1 MKKKLMMVTL
11 LLAGL
16 SMGACVDD
24 KESASVTAVREA
36 KTEQLDALAAMNN
49 AAAEARKAM
58 ATAEAALIK
67 AEAEAKQA
75 AAELQKANAEIAQK
89 QAELDALENEEK
101 NLQNQE
107 LQAKLEKE
115 LAELEVYKKTAEQ
128 TLAQL
133 DAEMQQNEILA
144 QQAMVV
150 AQQQLALAEKA
161 MVNYE
166 KQLAVAKTQEE
177 KNRLDAEKR
186 ELQRLSQVYIT
197 AVDKLNNAKNSLMYL
212 RRNLVSAENQLTS
225 LEEGK
230 DAVIAQKKSQ
240 IAQYEME
247 ITKYKEYVNYTDDLE
262 SLKASYNKL
271 QGDYNLAFDNSKA
284 TANHY
289 NDMWNLKTPDADT
302 LDLKIKNDKFYQFAI
317 RHRNIDEEGNTTSLQ
332 WPISTY
338 LPWINNGKV
347 RLYYN
352 YQDENIVASPVAI
365 GDSLYCD
372 PVEFTTDIRV
382 VELEV
387 TKRIADLN
395 SWLETAQKNLKDFQN
410 AYDGKATKGLY
421 PYYATVVDAQGQTV
435 PSEEPCTNIK
445 DSIASLKKSYEEETD
460 PAVKTSLRS
469 KYETFLG
476 YESTALSQITRYSSL
491 VDDYTAAI
499 PQLKDQWEM
508 YQKYDENMA
517 ALQKQFDARNKKQ
530 LEELA
535 VKVDAWYAMQKAKSA
550 LQAVQAQKNAVD
562 LMLNGQYAVDLDG
575 NTVLLDGAAAIAK
588 EIKTREEQIAKL
600 KEQLEDFSNIT
611 TQEELVEQYKVE
623 IAAQEALIKAY
634 EIAVEDAKA
643 DLEAAMAKAA
653 GTDTEE

>member
-58 ATAEAALIK
+58 AAAEAALIK

-75 AAELQKANAEIAQK
+75 AAELQKANAEYAQK
-89 QAELDALENEEK
+89 QAELEALENEQK

-107 LQAKLEKE
+107 LQAQLEKE
-115 LAELEVYKKTAEQ
+115 LAELEVYKKQAEQ
-128 TLAQL
+128 KLANL
-133 DAEMQQNEILA
+133 DAEMRKNEILA
-144 QQAMVV
+144 QKAMVV

-161 MVNYE
+161 MVDYE

-177 KNRLDAEKR
+177 KNRLLAEQQ
-186 ELQRLSQVYIT
+186 ELKILSQAYIT
-197 AVDKLNNAKNSLMYL
+197 AVGNLNDAKEALMYL
-212 RRNLVSAENQLTS
+212 RRNLVTAENRLTS

-230 DAVIAQKKSQ
+230 DALIAQKKSK

-247 ITKYKEYVNYTDDLE
+247 IAKYKEYVNYTDDLE
-262 SLKASYNKL
+262 SLQASYNKL
-271 QGDYNLAFDNSKA
+271 QGDYNLALDNSYA
-284 TANHY
+284 TANQY
-289 NDMWNLKTPDADT
+289 NDMWNLKTPDADA
-302 LDLKIKNDKFYQFAI
+302 LDLEIQNDKFYQFAI
-317 RHRNIDEEGNTTSLQ
+317 LHQHIDEEGNTTWLQ
-332 WPISTY
+332 YPINSF
-338 LPWINNGKV
+338 LPWINNGNAT
-347 RLYYN
+347 LYYN
-352 YQDENIVASPVAI
+352 YQDENFVARVAI
-365 GDSLYCD
+365 GDSLYCE
-372 PVEFTTDIRV
+372 PVEFPADIRA

-387 TKRIADLN
+387 TKQIADLN
-395 SWLETAQKNLKDFQN
+395 SWLETAQKNLKDYQN

-421 PYYATVVDAQGQTV
+421 PYLVTVVDAQGQNV

-460 PAVKTSLRS
+460 PAVKASLRS

-476 YESTALSQITRYSSL
+476 YETTALSQITYYSSQ

-530 LEELA
+530 LEEFA
-535 VKVDAWYAMQKAKSA
+535 VKVDAWFAMQKAQSA
-550 LQAVQAQKNAVD
+550 LQAVQAQKNAVEY
-562 LMLNGQYAVDLDG
+562 MLFGQYVEDLDG

-588 EIKTREEQIAKL
+588 EIKTREEKIAKL
-600 KEQLEDFSNIT
+600 KEELEDFSYIT
-611 TQEELVEQYKVE
+611 TQEELVAQYKVE
-623 IAAQEALIKAY
+623 IAAKEALIKAY

>member
-58 ATAEAALIK
+58 AAAEAALIK

-75 AAELQKANAEIAQK
+75 AAELQKANAEYAQK
-89 QAELDALENEEK
+89 QAELEALENEQK

-107 LQAKLEKE
+107 LQAQLEKE
-115 LAELEVYKKTAEQ
+115 LAELEVYKKQAEQ
-128 TLAQL
+128 KLANL
-133 DAEMQQNEILA
+133 DAEMRKNEILA
-144 QQAMVV
+144 QKAMVV

-161 MVNYE
+161 MVDYE

-177 KNRLDAEKR
+177 KNRLLAEQQ
-186 ELQRLSQVYIT
+186 ELKILSQAYIT
-197 AVDKLNNAKNSLMYL
+197 AVGNLNDAKEALMYL
-212 RRNLVSAENQLTS
+212 RRNLVTAENRLTS

-230 DAVIAQKKSQ
+230 DALIAQKKSK

-247 ITKYKEYVNYTDDLE
+247 IAKYKEYVNYTDDLE
-262 SLKASYNKL
+262 SLQASYNKL
-271 QGDYNLAFDNSKA
+271 QGDYNLALDNSYA
-284 TANHY
+284 TANQY
-289 NDMWNLKTPDADT
+289 NDMWNLKTPDADA
-302 LDLKIKNDKFYQFAI
+302 LDLEIQNDKFYQFAI
-317 RHRNIDEEGNTTSLQ
+317 LHQHIDEEGNTTWLQ
-332 WPISTY
+332 YPINGF
-338 LPWINNGKV
+338 LPWINNGNAT
-347 RLYYN
+347 LYYN
-352 YQDENIVASPVAI
+352 YQDENLVARVAI

-421 PYYATVVDAQGQTV
+421 PYNVTVVDAQGQTV

-476 YESTALSQITRYSSL
+476 YESTALSQIAHYSSL

-535 VKVDAWYAMQKAKSA
+535 VKVDAWFAMQKAQSA
-550 LQAVQAQKNAVD
+550 LRTVQAQKNAVEY
-562 LMLNGQYAVDLDG
+562 MLFGQYAEDLDG

-588 EIKTREEQIAKL
+588 EIKTREEKIAKL
-600 KEQLEDFSNIT
+600 KEELEDFSYIT
-611 TQEELVEQYKVE
+611 TQEELVAQCKVE
-623 IAAQEALIKAY
+623 IAAKEALIKAY

>member
-58 ATAEAALIK
+58 AAAEAALKK

-75 AAELQKANAEIAQK
+75 AAELQKANAEYAQK
-89 QAELDALENEEK
+89 QAELEALENEQK

-107 LQAKLEKE
+107 LQAQLEKE
-115 LAELEVYKKTAEQ
+115 LAELEVYKKEAEQ
-128 TLAQL
+128 KLANL
-133 DAEMQQNEILA
+133 DAEMRKNEILA
-144 QQAMVV
+144 QKAMVV

-161 MVNYE
+161 MVDYE

-177 KNRLDAEKR
+177 KNRLLAEQQ
-186 ELQRLSQVYIT
+186 ELQRLSQAYIT
-197 AVDKLNNAKNSLMYL
+197 AVGNLNDAKEALMYL
-212 RRNLVSAENQLTS
+212 RRNLVSAENRLTS

-230 DAVIAQKKSQ
+230 DALIAQKKSK

-247 ITKYKEYVNYTDDLE
+247 IAKYKEYVNYTDDLE

-271 QGDYNLAFDNSKA
+271 QGDYNLALDNSYA
-284 TANHY
+284 TANQY
-289 NDMWNLKTPDADT
+289 NDMWNLETPDADA
-302 LDLKIKNDKFYQFAI
+302 LDLEIQNDKFYQFAI
-317 RHRNIDEEGNTTSLQ
+317 HKRYIIDEEGNTTWLQ
-332 WPISTY
+332 DPISGF
-338 LPWINNGKV
+338 LPSIDDDKAP
-347 RLYYN
+347 LYY
-352 YQDENIVASPVAI
+352 YYEDDRVAI
-365 GDSLYCD
+365 GDSLYCE
-372 PVEFTTDIRV
+372 PYELRADIRA
-382 VELEV
+382 VELAV
-387 TKRIADLN
+387 TKQIADLN
-395 SWLETAQKNLKDFQN
+395 SDLETAQKNLKDYQN

-421 PYYATVVDAQGQTV
+421 PYNLTVVDAQGQTV

-460 PAVKTSLRS
+460 PAVKASLRS

-476 YESTALSQITRYSSL
+476 YETTALSQITYYSSK

-535 VKVDAWYAMQKAKSA
+535 VKVDAWFAMKKAEFA
-550 LQAVQAQKNAVD
+550 LKAVEAQKDAANW
-562 LMLNGQYAVDLDG
+562 MLNGKPAEDLDG

-588 EIKTREEQIAKL
+588 EIKDREEKIAKL
-600 KEQLEDFSNIT
+600 KEDLEDFSYIT
-611 TQEELVEQYKVE
+611 TQEELVAQYKVE
-623 IAAQEALIKAY
+623 IAAKEALIKAY

>member
-58 ATAEAALIK
+58 VAAEAALIK

-89 QAELDALENEEK
+89 QAELEALENEQK

-107 LQAKLEKE
+107 LQAQLEKE
-115 LAELEVYKKTAEQ
+115 LAELEVYKKQAEQ
-128 TLAQL
+128 KLANL
-133 DAEMQQNEILA
+133 DAEMRKNEILA
-144 QQAMVV
+144 QKAMVE
-150 AQQQLALAEKA
+150 AQQNLALAEKA

-166 KQLAVAKTQEE
+166 KLLAVAKTQEE
-177 KNRLDAEKR
+177 KNRLDAEKQ
-186 ELQRLSQVYIT
+186 ELQRLSQAYIT
-197 AVDKLNNAKNSLMYL
+197 AVDNLNTAKNSLMYL
-212 RRNLVSAENQLTS
+212 RRNLVSAEYQLTS

-247 ITKYKEYVNYTDDLE
+247 IAKYKEYVNYTDDLE
-262 SLKASYNKL
+262 SLQASYNKL

-284 TANHY
+284 TANQY
-289 NDMWNLKTPDADT
+289 NDMWNLETPDADA
-302 LDLKIKNDKFYQFAI
+302 LDLEIQNDKFYQFAI
-317 RHRNIDEEGNTTSLQ
+317 LHQNIDEEGNTTWLQ
-332 WPISTY
+332 YPINSF
-338 LPWINNGKV
+338 LPWINNGNAP
-347 RLYYN
+347 LYYN
-352 YQDENIVASPVAI
+352 YQVENFVALPEAI
-365 GDSLYCD
+365 GDSLYCE
-372 PVEFTTDIRV
+372 PVELPTDIRA

-395 SWLETAQKNLKDFQN
+395 TWLETDQKNLKDFQN

-421 PYYATVVDAQGQTV
+421 PYYVTVVDAQGQTV

-460 PAVKTSLRS
+460 PAVKASLRS
-469 KYETFLG
+469 KYETFVG
-476 YESTALSQITRYSSL
+476 YETYALSQITYYSSQ
-491 VDDYTAAI
+491 VDYYTAAI

-535 VKVDAWYAMQKAKSA
+535 VKVDAWFAMQKAKSA
-550 LQAVQAQKNAVD
+550 LQAVEAQKNAVEW
-562 LMLNGQYAVDLDG
+562 MLNGQYVEDLDG

-588 EIKTREEQIAKL
+588 EIKDREEKIAKL
-600 KEQLEDFSNIT
+600 KEELEDFSYIT
-611 TQEELVEQYKVE
+611 TQEELVAQYKVE
-623 IAAQEALIKAY
+623 IAAKEALIKAY